1 MLRARLQ
8 PAFSPAF
15 PGFPVS
21 VPESAPGFSRRQFL
35 ARAGAGAVA
44 AVVSAPVVDRG
55 LRSSLQAAGLRAP
68 DVRHA
73 RSIPIGLELYAV
85 RRELARDLP
94 GTLNAVAAMG
104 YGVVEFYAPY
114 LSWTLPFAK
123 QVRTQLDDLGLR
135 CHSTHNSF
143 AALTPGDTMT
153 KAIELNQI
161 LGARHII
168 LASPPASAT
177 GLEEW
182 KRVSEQLSTAV
193 TLLAPHGLL
202 AGFHNHLVEW
212 TPMAGGVRVMDVLA
226 ANTPA
231 EFVLQLDVGTCLE
244 AGVDPVAWIQANPGR
259 IRSIHLKDW
268 APGKEADDKGFRV
281 LFGEG
286 IGPWQRIIAAAES
299 VGGVE
304 FYLMEQEGS
313 RFSELETARRC
324 LDTWRS
330 MRKAG

>member
-1 MLRARLQ
+1 MS
-8 PAFSPAF
+8 SPNSM
-15 PGFPVS
+15 GL
-21 VPESAPGFSRRQFL
+21 SRRQFL
-35 ARAGAGAVA
+35 TRASAAAAA
-44 AVVSAPVVDRG
+44 AVVSAPALDHG
-55 LRSSLQAAGLRAP
+55 LRSTLLASESRPPTILPAP
-68 DVRHA
+68 TY
-73 RSIPIGLELYAV
+73 PIGLELYAV

-94 GTLNAVAAMG
+94 ATLSAVAGMG

-114 LSWTLPFAK
+114 LGWTLPFAK

-135 CHSTHNSF
+135 CLSTHNAF

-161 LGARHII
+161 LGARHVI
-168 LASPPASAT
+168 LASPPAGAT

-182 KRVSEQLSTAV
+182 KRVSGQLATAV
-193 TLLAPHGLL
+193 SLLAPHGLL

-212 TPMAGGVRVMDVLA
+212 TPLAGGVRVMDVVA
-226 ANTPA
+226 ANTPP

-268 APGKEADDKGFRV
+268 APGTEADDKGFRV

-286 IGPWQRIIAAAES
+286 VGPWQRIMAAAEA

-313 RFSELETARRC
+313 RYGELETARRC